1 MDDEDPAAQESGGE
15 SGGDS
20 SRSDERQVWDSWDES
35 TGEVWSDESGSEATG
50 AVEGTGLWEECAE
63 DDEAVLTAADELSS
77 DEEYEIVGEG
87 EVEVAKLTPARKKA
101 RLGCRRPGKRASH
114 TCLPPPAPID
124 VLRSP
129 TGPTTRIQPRAEDGS
144 RQHYQWCARAR
155 MRLVFMLTR
164 WRCRAEIV
172 VVWLRSDRAG
182 QPHALHESFSV

>member
-87 EVEVAKLTPARKKA
+87 EVELDTNTVAAA
-101 RLGCRRPGKRASH
+101 IEDGCEDEGSDDAQQ
-114 TCLPPPAPID
+114 
-124 VLRSP
+124 VLEL
-129 TGPTTRIQPRAEDGS
+129 AEDVEDS
-144 RQHYQWCARAR
+144 
-155 MRLVFMLTR
+155 
-164 WRCRAEIV
+164 AEAGGAEAAAGLGASAKAHVLLAAAIV
-172 VVWLRSDRAG
+172 ATACIDGGADADGGGLA
-182 QPHALHESFSV
+182 